1 MSKVIVIGAGAAG
14 MMAAVTAADAGHS
27 VVVLEKNDRPGKKIY
42 ITGKGRCNV
51 TNDCPPE
58 DLLASVVSNPKF
70 LYSAFY
76 GFTSQDM
83 MAFLEKEGLPLKV
96 ERGNRVFPASDKS
109 SDVIKTLREAMAR
122 RGVKVLY
129 ETSVKSLMFSEDG
142 EAVCGIVTEDG
153 KKLSSDAVVIATG
166 GLSYTSTGSTGD
178 GYRLAA
184 AAGHKVTETMPSLVP
199 LNIKEAWCKDLQGLS
214 LKNVRLQVKN
224 GKKVLF
230 EDFGEMLFTHFG
242 ISGPLVLSA
251 SARCGKF
258 VGKKPLT
265 AVIDLKSALHAE
277 QLDVRILKD
286 FEKYANKQFR
296 NSLSDLL
303 PNKMIPVIVA
313 LSEIDAYKQVN
324 EVTKQERARLVSLL
338 KGLTMEISGLRGYNE
353 AVITRG
359 GVSVREVN
367 PSTMASKLKRGLFFA
382 GEVLDLDALTGGFN
396 LQIAWSTGYLAGL
409 GIETIKEN
417 EDEF

>member
-14 MMAAVTAADAGHS
+14 MMAAVTAADAGHG

-58 DLLASVVSNPKF
+58 ELLASVVSNPKF

-76 GFTSQDM
+76 SFTSQDM
-83 MAFLEKEGLPLKV
+83 MAFLEKEGLHLKV

-109 SDVIKTLREAMAR
+109 SDVIKTLKEAMAR

-129 ETSVKSLMFSEDG
+129 ETAVKSLMFSEDG
-142 EAVCGIVTEDG
+142 EAVCGVVTEDG
-153 KKLSSDAVVIATG
+153 KKLPSDAVVIATG

-184 AAGHKVTETMPSLVP
+184 EAGHKVTETMPSLVP
-199 LNIKEAWCKDLQGLS
+199 LNIKEEWCRDLQGLS

-258 VGKKPLT
+258 IGKKPLN
-265 AVIDLKSALHAE
+265 AVIDLKPALDAE
-277 QLDVRILKD
+277 QLDARILKD
-286 FEKYANKQFR
+286 FEKYTNKQFR

-303 PNKMIPVIVA
+303 PNKLIPVIVA

-324 EVTKQERARLVSLL
+324 EVTKQERARLVGLL

-359 GVSVREVN
+359 GISVREVN

-409 GIETIKEN
+409 GIETMKEN